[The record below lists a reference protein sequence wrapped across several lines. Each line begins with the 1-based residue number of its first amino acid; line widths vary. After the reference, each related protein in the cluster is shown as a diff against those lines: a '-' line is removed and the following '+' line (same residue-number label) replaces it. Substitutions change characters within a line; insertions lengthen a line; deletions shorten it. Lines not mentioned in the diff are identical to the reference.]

1 MAEDTDDSEKTE
13 DPTQKRLDDAFEKG
27 DIPKSQEVS
36 SWFSLVGTALV
47 ISFLAP
53 TMVSSV
59 STILKGFFAH
69 ADTIAVDPGA
79 LVFLLEITGPEI
91 LGVVALPLLTLM
103 ALAVVGNVVQHK
115 PLWTA
120 ERLKPKLNKI
130 SPLSGMKRL
139 FSKDSLANFLK
150 GLVKIIAVAAVVF
163 LVLWP
168 ERDRLDTVVFRETG
182 LVLEEVRELAI
193 MVIGAILALMT
204 VVAGADLVWQRK
216 KWFEKQKM
224 TQQEVKE
231 EYKQSEGDPKIKA
244 KIRELRLQRSRNR
257 MMASVPDATVV
268 ITNPTHYAVALSY
281 EEGMGAPQCVA
292 LGVDDLA
299 LRIREVAKEFD
310 VPIVENPP
318 LARAL
323 YASIELNDYVP
334 EEHYA
339 AVAKVIGYVMQ
350 LRKKRSWRS

>member
-1 MAEDTDDSEKTE
+1 MAEDSDDSEKTE

-36 SWFSLVGTALV
+36 AWFSLLGTALV
-47 ISFLAP
+47 VSFLAP
-53 TMVSSV
+53 TMVGGISSV
-59 STILKGFFAH
+59 LTGFFAH
-69 ADTIAVDPGA
+69 ADTIAVDPSA

-91 LGVVALPLLTLM
+91 LTVVALPLLTLL
-103 ALAVVGNVVQHK
+103 ALAVVGNVIQHK

-168 ERDRLDTVVFRETG
+168 ERDRLDTVVFRETD

-292 LGVDDLA
+292 LGVDELA
-299 LRIREVAKEFD
+299 LRIREVAKESD

-350 LRKKRSWRS
+350 LRNKRNWRS

>member
-1 MAEDTDDSEKTE
+1 MAGDTDDSEKTE

-27 DIPKSQEVS
+27 DIPKSQEIN

-53 TMVSSV
+53 SMAAGLTS
-59 STILKGFFAH
+59 ILRGFFSH
-69 ADTIAVDPGA
+69 ADTIAVDGGA

-91 LGVVALPLLTLM
+91 LGVVALPLLTLL
-103 ALAVVGNVVQHK
+103 ALAVVGNIIQHK

-150 GLVKIIAVAAVVF
+150 GLVKIIVVSAVVF

-168 ERDRLDTVVFRETG
+168 ERDQLDTVVFREVG
-182 LVLEEVRELAI
+182 LALEEVRELAI
-193 MVIGAILALMT
+193 LVIGAILALMT
-204 VVAGADLVWQRK
+204 VVAGLDLVWQRK
-216 KWFEKQKM
+216 KWFDKQKM

-231 EYKQSEGDPKIKA
+231 EYKQAEGDPKIKA

-268 ITNPTHYAVALSY
+268 ITNPTHYAVALHY

-292 LGVDDLA
+292 LGVDELA
-299 LRIREVAKEFD
+299 LRIREVAKDAD

-323 YASIELNDYVP
+323 YASVELNEYVP

-339 AVAKVIGYVMQ
+339 AVAKVIGYVLQ
-350 LRKKRSWRS
+350 LRNKKSWRS

>member
-13 DPTQKRLDDAFEKG
+13 DPTQKRLDQAHEKG

-36 SWFSLVGTALV
+36 SWFSLLGTALV
-47 ISFLAP
+47 VFFLAP
-53 TMVSSV
+53 SMAAGITG
-59 STILKGFFAH
+59 ILKGFFAH
-69 ADTIAVDPGA
+69 ADTIAVDPAA

-91 LGVVALPLLTLM
+91 LGVVALPLLTLLV
-103 ALAVVGNVVQHK
+103 LAVIGNLVQHK
-115 PLWTA
+115 PLWTG
-120 ERLKPKLNKI
+120 ERMKPKLSKI
-130 SPLSGMKRL
+130 SPLSGGKRL

-150 GLVKIIAVAAVVF
+150 GLVKITVVATVVF

-168 ERDRLDTVVFRETG
+168 ERERLDTVVFRETG
-182 LVLEEVRELAI
+182 LVLVEVQELAI
-193 MVIGAILALMT
+193 LVIGAILAFMT

-257 MMASVPDATVV
+257 MMASVPNATVV
-268 ITNPTHYAVALSY
+268 ITNPTHYAVALQY
-281 EEGMGAPQCVA
+281 EEGMGAPTCVA
-292 LGVDDLA
+292 LGVDELA
-299 LRIREVAKEFD
+299 LRIREVAKEAN

-323 YASIELNDYVP
+323 YASTELNDYVP

-339 AVAKVIGYVMQ
+339 AVAKVIGYVLQ
-350 LRKKRSWRS
+350 LQKKGSWRS

>member
-36 SWFSLVGTALV
+36 AWFSLLGTALV

-53 TMVSSV
+53 AMVRGI

-91 LGVVALPLLTLM
+91 LGVVALPLLTLLV
-103 ALAVVGNVVQHK
+103 LAVVGNVVQHK

-130 SPLSGMKRL
+130 SLLSGMKRL

-150 GLVKIIAVAAVVF
+150 GIVKIIAVAVVVF

-182 LVLEEVRELAI
+182 FVLEEVRELAV

-204 VVAGADLVWQRK
+204 VVAGVDLVWQRK

-224 TQQEVKE
+224 TQQEIKE

-257 MMASVPDATVV
+257 MMASVPNATVV

-292 LGVDDLA
+292 LGVDQLA
-299 LRIREVAKEFD
+299 LRIREVAKESD

-323 YASIELNDYVP
+323 YATIELNDYVP

-350 LRKKRSWRS
+350 LRKKKSWRS

>member
-36 SWFSLVGTALV
+36 AWFSLLGTALV

-53 TMVSSV
+53 AMVGGI

-69 ADTIAVDPGA
+69 ADTIAVDPDA

-91 LGVVALPLLTLM
+91 LGVVALPLLTLLV
-103 ALAVVGNVVQHK
+103 LAVVGNVVQHK

-150 GLVKIIAVAAVVF
+150 GLVKIIAVAVVVF

-292 LGVDDLA
+292 LGVDELA
-299 LRIREVAKEFD
+299 LRIREVAKESD

-323 YASIELNDYVP
+323 YATIELNDYVP

-350 LRKKRSWRS
+350 LRKKKSWRS